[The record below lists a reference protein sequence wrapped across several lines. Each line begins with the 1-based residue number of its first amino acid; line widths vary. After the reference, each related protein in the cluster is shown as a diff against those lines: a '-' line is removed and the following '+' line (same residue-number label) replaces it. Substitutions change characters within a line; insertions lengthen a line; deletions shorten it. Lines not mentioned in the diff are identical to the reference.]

1 MLAISIALIVS
12 MLVARTS
19 ILSKINEIKSSAGTK
34 VTITPAGIQG
44 FAGGGDPLSANQVTK
59 IASTSHIS
67 STVSILTDQLGTDD
81 TNLTPSLELGS
92 FGQRQQRFE
101 SENSSSKTRSES
113 SSTLERP
120 KMTPRTTITGTT
132 DPDSVSTTGGSLT
145 LTSGQTING
154 SSSDAIALI
163 GSSLSNKNNLSVG
176 STFTAYGT
184 TFTIKGIYQTGNKFQ
199 DSGVIVPLATLQ
211 KLTDQSGA
219 VTSVTALV
227 DSSDNVTGVVSNL
240 KSSLGD
246 KVDVTSEIEQANQSV
261 SSLES
266 IASLALGGVIGA
278 SVAGAVIILLTMIM
292 IVRERRREIGVIK
305 AIGGTNRSVIGQFMT
320 ESLTLTSIGGVVGL
334 VLGVA
339 VSGPMTSS
347 LVKNSESSTSTTRQ
361 SGMPR
366 GSGGPAERQL
376 RQTIGDITSNASPAT
391 FAAAVGI
398 MFLIAVLGSAL
409 PAWVVANIK
418 PAEVLRSE

>member
-1 MLAISIALIVS
+1 MLAISIALIIS
-12 MLVARTS
+12 MLVVRTS
-19 ILSKINEIKSSAGTK
+19 ILSKISEIKSSAGTK

-163 GSSLSNKNNLSVG
+163 GSSL
-176 STFTAYGT
+176 
-184 TFTIKGIYQTGNKFQ
+184 YQK
-199 DSGVIVPLATLQ
+199 
-211 KLTDQSGA
+211 
-219 VTSVTALV
+219 
-227 DSSDNVTGVVSNL
+227 
-240 KSSLGD
+240 
-246 KVDVTSEIEQANQSV
+246 
-261 SSLES
+261 
-266 IASLALGGVIGA
+266 
-278 SVAGAVIILLTMIM
+278 
-292 IVRERRREIGVIK
+292 
-305 AIGGTNRSVIGQFMT
+305 
-320 ESLTLTSIGGVVGL
+320 
-334 VLGVA
+334 
-339 VSGPMTSS
+339 
-347 LVKNSESSTSTTRQ
+347 
-361 SGMPR
+361 
-366 GSGGPAERQL
+366 
-376 RQTIGDITSNASPAT
+376 
-391 FAAAVGI
+391 
-398 MFLIAVLGSAL
+398 
-409 PAWVVANIK
+409 
-418 PAEVLRSE
+418 